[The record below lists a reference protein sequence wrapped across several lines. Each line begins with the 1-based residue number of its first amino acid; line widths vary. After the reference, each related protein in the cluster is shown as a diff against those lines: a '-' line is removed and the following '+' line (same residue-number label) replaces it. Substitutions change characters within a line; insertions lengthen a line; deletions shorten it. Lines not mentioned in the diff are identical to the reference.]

1 MPEDHDR
8 DGKFETGNKAAV
20 GPNIL
25 RGASKSRS
33 FAEFLRILG
42 DEPSL
47 EDGKYTRWQKI
58 ALKAFELAERG
69 NRDARNW
76 LTDRAFGKATDGVSA
91 DPKAFAEKLLLKY
104 GTSPAELNTDPVARE
119 LLRLLGIAASSGAV
133 IGEADSI
140 PEIESG
146 DGDGE
151 VSKSE

>member
-1 MPEDHDR
+1 MSEDHDK
-8 DGKFETGNKAAV
+8 DGKFEVGNKAASGTRIIHGTV
-20 GPNIL
+20 
-25 RGASKSRS
+25 KSRS

-42 DEPSL
+42 DEPSP
-47 EDGKYTRWQKI
+47 EDGKYSRWKKI

-104 GTSPAELNTDPVARE
+104 GTSPAELATDPVATE
-119 LLRLLGIAASSGAV
+119 LLRLLGIAPGGGSV
-133 IGEADSI
+133 IGEADPI

-146 DGDGE
+146 GGGDE
-151 VSKSE
+151 VSDTD